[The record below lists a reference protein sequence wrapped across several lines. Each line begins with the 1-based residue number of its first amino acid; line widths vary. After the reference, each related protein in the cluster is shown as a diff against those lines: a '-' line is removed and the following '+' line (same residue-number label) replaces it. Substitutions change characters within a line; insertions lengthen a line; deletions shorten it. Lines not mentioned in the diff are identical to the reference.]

1 MAAFLSYLFSDYKE
15 MALWGKPGWGMGM
28 LVQVSFAAGYFLFS
42 RMWKESKWGIYV
54 VLIAS
59 IPLFLLG
66 YLNRFGYYPV
76 LMEYRENTQY
86 IGFAGNKKLWEEIN
100 RKKGS
105 S

>member
-28 LVQVSFAAGYFLFS
+28 LVQVSFAASYFLFS

-66 YLNRFGYYPV
+66 YLNRFGYYPDV
-76 LMEYRENTQY
+76 HDNGGTIRF
-86 IGFAGNKKLWEEIN
+86 IC
-100 RKKGS
+100 
-105 S
+105 

>member
-1 MAAFLSYLFSDYKE
+1 MAALLSYLFSDYKE

-28 LVQVSFAAGYFLFS
+28 LVQVSFAASYFLFS

-66 YLNRFGYYPV
+66 YLN
-76 LMEYRENTQY
+76 
-86 IGFAGNKKLWEEIN
+86 
-100 RKKGS
+100 
-105 S
+105 